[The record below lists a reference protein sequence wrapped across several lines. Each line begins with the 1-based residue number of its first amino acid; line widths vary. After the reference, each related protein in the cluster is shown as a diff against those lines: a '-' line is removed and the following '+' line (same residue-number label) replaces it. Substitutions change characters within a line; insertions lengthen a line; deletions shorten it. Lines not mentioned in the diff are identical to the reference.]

1 MSIFKAF
8 FGLGKPP
15 KVIKYFEFRSFDEVN
30 KMGGYLH
37 ALKNEAR
44 ITGRKFSPAQEKYIE
59 DQFRQVKLV
68 FEQIEKHGKQEKAIK
83 KATSAKVFD
92 LKGKQLDPDMP
103 IMGGTQKKEL
113 SEAAIK
119 TKLEA
124 SNKKSADRIRIDKIK
139 KEISDLETQINEAEE
154 ARSFWSVDEY
164 KKNEE
169 KLSDLITK
177 RNDKEIELELYEDF
191 TGPEDFAGGGIAG
204 MLGEPT
210 YEEDNHRVPLKWGK
224 RPITAGIQVL
234 DPDFDDED
242 FDMEELIKALIQ
254 STQERWRGKYQ
265 TGGRVPF
272 AMGRRAFLKLL
283 GGVGAGIGA
292 AKAGL
297 GSLFK
302 AGKPTIVK
310 DLTQVPI
317 KNADGMPS
325 WFKPL
330 VNRVIQ
336 EGDDITKLPP
346 IKGGAMNEREIVH
359 SAKLGEGQ
367 GVRVYQN
374 LDDQTIRVEYQ
385 SADNMGGVGEG
396 WASGYDDGIVRL
408 EYKAPE
414 DIFDTGPAHV
424 FSKEY
429 QAKKKVAG
437 GTQYQGKSKPEF
449 SASEDYPLQD
459 PKDYKYITWEDSNI
473 TTNVDDLFSDTSALK
488 QFATGKPLSKKELEI
503 AKQKRK
509 RVKKINEDPGG
520 EELAP
525 LYDPPKPDYAS
536 GGRVPFSGGK
546 KVLQGLAKLMDEFF
560 PGTTKIGKRSKP
572 YPEKVQEK
580 MDLRKAIADFQER
593 EKAAKAISEGP
604 LPGERAFIDVPHM
617 PAGFKLSREKLE
629 QNFPEL
635 SLDQIDEIMN
645 LDKEMQGRV
654 ITMLKNRRL
663 DPDLYDELLLKHGDT
678 LKFQGEF
685 DKAIRR
691 RKNAS
696 GGRVSLSSGGVAG
709 MLGE

>member
-8 FGLGKPP
+8 FSLGKIPE
-15 KVIKYFEFRSFDEVN
+15 VIRYYEFRSFDEVN

-44 ITGRKFSPAQEKYIE
+44 ITGRKFSPSQEKYIE

-83 KATSAKVFD
+83 KASSAKVFD
-92 LKGKQLDPDMP
+92 LKGKEIDPDMP
-103 IMGGTQKKEL
+103 IMGGTQK

-224 RPITAGIQVL
+224 RPITAGLQVL

-242 FDMEELIKALIQ
+242 FDMEGLIKLLEQ
-254 STQERWRGKYQ
+254 MTQERWRGKYQ
-265 TGGRVPF
+265 TGGRIGFSEGKGPK
-272 AMGRRAFLKLL
+272 MSRRTFLK
-283 GGVGAGIGA
+283 GIGA
-292 AKAGL
+292 LAALPVVGKFFKWAKPA
-297 GSLFK
+297 SK
-302 AGKPTIVK
+302 VA

-336 EGDDITKLPP
+336 EGDDITKQAAW
-346 IKGGAMNEREIVH
+346 KERQIVH
-359 SAKLGEGQ
+359 SKKLGEEQ
-367 GVRVYQN
+367 GVRVTQD
-374 LDDQTIRVEYQ
+374 LDNQTITVEYQ
-385 SADNMGGVGEG
+385 SADNMGGV
-396 WASGYDDGIVRL
+396 DDAVRL
-408 EYKAPE
+408 EYKAAEEIEPILPQHM
-414 DIFDTGPAHV
+414 DPKDPKGFW
-424 FSKEY
+424 
-429 QAKKKVAG
+429 
-437 GTQYQGKSKPEF
+437 KPHKDQKTKPTFE
-449 SASEDYPLQD
+449 ANEAYPLQD

-473 TTNVDDLFSDTSALK
+473 ATNVDDLFSDTSALK
-488 QFATGKPLSKKELEI
+488 QFATGKDLSKKELAI

-509 RVKKINEDPGG
+509 RVKKINEDPH
-520 EELAP
+520 EELAGSGP
-525 LYDPPKPDYAS
+525 DYDPYDDFAS
-536 GGRVPFSGGK
+536 GGRVPMWLGGGLGK
-546 KVLQGLAKLMDEFF
+546 GKDLLRAIMKHHAETGTTGLTGSKMLQLVNPKQFNEMLNKPEGIPAIAKEMIEKYIKEMKVDRVGAVEHSLGLAKKMKKAKDKSKEMDKITEAL
-560 PGTTKIGKRSKP
+560 TK
-572 YPEKVQEK
+572 
-580 MDLRKAIADFQER
+580 DFVD
-593 EKAAKAISEGP
+593 KG
-604 LPGERAFIDVPHM
+604 M
-617 PAGFKLSREKLE
+617 
-629 QNFPEL
+629 
-635 SLDQIDEIMN
+635 
-645 LDKEMQGRV
+645 DKEMVEGLIEMFLKAKYPDYQKVKTIKALPNVTDEAILELENIQKNLATKGRK
-654 ITMLKNRRL
+654 L
-663 DPDLYDELLLKHGDT
+663 
-678 LKFQGEF
+678 
-685 DKAIRR
+685 
-691 RKNAS
+691 NAS
-696 GGRVSLSSGGVAG
+696 GGLAG